1 MSGLRRA
8 LIGLAIAGLAL
19 GLAALAL
26 VTASDRERD
35 STAWIVLALTL
46 GWSFAGAGIYAWG
59 RRPENRTGPLM
70 TLVGFIWVL
79 GALGSAATAGASTI
93 GICLGSLWIAALVH
107 MLVAFPTGRVE
118 PGLERAVVI

>member
-26 VTASDRERD
+26 VTASDRDDD

-46 GWSFAGAGIYAWG
+46 GSVD
-59 RRPENRTGPLM
+59 
-70 TLVGFIWVL
+70 LVLLPYGT
-79 GALGSAATAGASTI
+79 ALGCYTLWALLNEEGKKFFEMQSAN
-93 GICLGSLWIAALVH
+93 
-107 MLVAFPTGRVE
+107 
-118 PGLERAVVI
+118 

>member
-26 VTASDRERD
+26 VTASDRDDD

-46 GWSFAGAGIYAWG
+46 GWGFEARGSSRGGG
-59 RRPENRTGPLM
+59 VRRTGP
-70 TLVGFIWVL
+70 V
-79 GALGSAATAGASTI
+79 
-93 GICLGSLWIAALVH
+93 
-107 MLVAFPTGRVE
+107 R
-118 PGLERAVVI
+118 